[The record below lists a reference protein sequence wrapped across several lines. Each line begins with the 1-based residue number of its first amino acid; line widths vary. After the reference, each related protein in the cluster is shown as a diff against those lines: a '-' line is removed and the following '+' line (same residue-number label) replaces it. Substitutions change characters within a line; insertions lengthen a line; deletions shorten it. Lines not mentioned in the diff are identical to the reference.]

1 MSQRYYITDGSD
13 WIAEYPAKRL
23 WSPKGEVRDDEC
35 LIMDEEYQL
44 IGKTNIHKLSP
55 AVAEA
60 AISSW
65 NRGVGELHKELA
77 AKG

>member
-23 WSPKGEVRDDEC
+23 WSPKGEVRD
-35 LIMDEEYQL
+35 MDEEYQL
-44 IGKTNIHKLSP
+44 IGRTDIHQLSP

-60 AISSW
+60 AISQW
-65 NRGVGELHKELA
+65 ARTPHTPPA
-77 AKG
+77 TCC